1 MCMCVCWGG
10 GGNRF
15 CHIVPPPFKP
25 FGMVT
30 FLTSEHAVSHYD
42 SAIPEQVLKVQ
53 SRKLPDPSSIIL
65 RHQSCQ
71 AQHAQGDYRD

>member
-1 MCMCVCWGG
+1 MCVCVCVLGGGG
-10 GGNRF
+10 GGNRGTYPLLKKF

-30 FLTSEHAVSHYD
+30 FPTSEHAVSHYD

-53 SRKLPDPSSIIL
+53 SRKLPDPQSS
-65 RHQSCQ
+65 
-71 AQHAQGDYRD
+71 